1 MKLKKGSVLKEGCA
15 CFVIIMSNSAPNQ
28 PFHYVFPE
36 WAGLARVL
44 YRVTKWA

>member
-15 CFVIIMSNSAPNQ
+15 CFVIMSNSAPKQ
-28 PFHYVFPE
+28 PFHYVFTK